1 VNFRCARALT
11 KLAPTQRV
19 SSRATLLASGQVGSV
34 WPALAAV
41 FARLACRAMGYGNSN
56 GWTRKKKRPLPED
69 GDEEAARAPVA
80 SEDVPSQ
87 MAAQRLTSEQRYT
100 LFAHLAWLTCYTAVY
115 AAEAAS
121 NAPLVSELGERF
133 ASAYMRQAMA
143 QNPEGSQAAA
153 FAIRV
158 QDNTGFL
165 RRVADV
171 SYIPFS
177 QAVRAVAFLAAH
189 TPRPVWNAELRA
201 RRIVCRAFAMTLLQT
216 MALCRPPPPFET
228 HECVH
233 AFVVDQT
240 YARTGGCGTGSTK
253 YRAVEALDSNGER
266 RREERLVYM
275 NGFAR
280 AVPTFVISD
289 AARLLLENWGPY
301 TQSFDRVVP
310 VLQPDRLQTVLD
322 DLLCRSVGLLSAT
335 TGNAVDTMDVVR
347 RPG

>member
-1 VNFRCARALT
+1 MAQERVLTQNYNQLLVTYELRSSISPCRRAYKT
-11 KLAPTQRV
+11 CAPTQRV
-19 SSRATLLASGQVGSV
+19 SSRAALLAGGQVGSV
-34 WPALAAV
+34 WLPLAAV
-41 FARLACRAMGYGNSN
+41 FARLACRAMGYGKSN

-69 GDEEAARAPVA
+69 GDGEAARAPVA

-87 MAAQRLTSEQRYT
+87 VAVQRLSSEQRYT

-121 NAPLVSELGERF
+121 NAPLVTELGERF
-133 ASAYMRQAMA
+133 ASAYMQAMA

-158 QDNTGFL
+158 QENSGFL

-171 SYIPFS
+171 SYVPFS
-177 QAVRAVAFLAAH
+177 QAIRAVAFLAAP

-201 RRIVCRAFAMTLLQT
+201 RRVVCRAFVMILLQT

-240 YARTGGCGTGSTK
+240 YARTGGCGTK
-253 YRAVEALDSNGER
+253 YRAPPS
-266 RREERLVYM
+266 
-275 NGFAR
+275 
-280 AVPTFVISD
+280 I
-289 AARLLLENWGPY
+289 
-301 TQSFDRVVP
+301 
-310 VLQPDRLQTVLD
+310 VLWNHWTAMA
-322 DLLCRSVGLLSAT
+322 SVGVRSAWFT
-335 TGNAVDTMDVVR
+335 
-347 RPG
+347 